1 MVFMG
6 NRADEIRKRIAK
18 RKRTT
23 NKVTTQRGYSNSSYF
38 LPSDEE
44 RYGSERYSSF
54 EGGPPPEGFHPLFKK
69 ETFMMKILGAGIM
82 VLITAIMFKSP
93 SPVFDEAKTVVNRTL
108 ETEFQF
114 AAISSW
120 YEEQFGKPLALLP
133 GGTEEKNAAS
143 EEVSTE
149 EYARPV
155 SGKVIENFKTNGQ
168 GIMLET
174 EFGEDVAAMKG
185 GLIIFAGK
193 KEELGNT
200 VVIQHKDKSES
211 WYGHLESID
220 VNQYEYVDKGAAV
233 GKVSTSGE
241 SDVSG
246 EFYLAIKMGDEFI
259 DPIQV
264 ISFD

>member
-1 MVFMG
+1 MG

-18 RKRTT
+18 RKKT
-23 NKVTTQRGYSNSSYF
+23 NKMTTQRGYPNNSYL

-44 RYGSERYSSF
+44 RYGAERYSSF

-93 SPVFDEAKTVVNRTL
+93 SPVFDEAKTVVNRTM

-120 YEEQFGKPLALLP
+120 YEDQFGKPLALLP
-133 GGTEEKNAAS
+133 GGTEEKDSSSAD
-143 EEVSTE
+143 TTK
-149 EYARPV
+149 EYARPA
-155 SGKVIENFKTNGQ
+155 SGKVVENFKTNGQ

-174 EFGEDVAAMKG
+174 GFGEDVAAMKG

-193 KEELGNT
+193 KDKLGNT
-200 VVIQHKDKSES
+200 VVIQHEDKSES
-211 WYGHLESID
+211 WYGHLESIE
-220 VNQYEYVDKGAAV
+220 VNQYEFVDKGSAV

-246 EFYLAIKMGDEFI
+246 EFYFAIKMGDEFI

>member
-18 RKRTT
+18 RKKLNNTT
-23 NKVTTQRGYSNSSYF
+23 SQRGYTQSSYL

-69 ETFMMKILGAGIM
+69 ETFMLKILGAGIL

-93 SPVFDEAKTVVNRTL
+93 SPVFDEAKTVVNRAM

-120 YEEQFGKPLALLP
+120 YEDQFGKPLALLP
-133 GGTEEKNAAS
+133 GGTEDKAPSSA
-143 EEVSTE
+143 VTAD
-149 EYARPV
+149 EYAQPA
-155 SGKVIENFKTNGQ
+155 SGKVVENFKTNGQ

-185 GLIIFAGK
+185 GLVIFAGK
-193 KEELGNT
+193 KDKLGNT
-200 VVIQHKDKSES
+200 VVIQHKDNSES

-220 VNQYEYVDKGAAV
+220 VNQYEHVDKGSSL

>member
-18 RKRTT
+18 RKKT
-23 NKVTTQRGYSNSSYF
+23 NSMTSQRGYTQSSYF

-69 ETFMMKILGAGIM
+69 ETFIMKILGAGIM

-93 SPVFDEAKTVVNRTL
+93 SPVFDEAKTVVNRTMDN
-108 ETEFQF
+108 EFQF

-120 YEEQFGKPLALLP
+120 YEDQFGKPLALLP
-133 GGTEEKNAAS
+133 GSAKDIDPSKVNTEEF
-143 EEVSTE
+143 
-149 EYARPV
+149 ARPA
-155 SGKVIENFKTNGQ
+155 SGKVVENFKTNGQ

-174 EFGEDVAAMKG
+174 GFGEDVAAMKG

-193 KEELGNT
+193 KDKLGNT

-220 VNQYEYVDKGAAV
+220 VNQYEYVDKGSAV

-246 EFYLAIKMGDEFI
+246 EFYFAIKMGDEFI

>member
-18 RKRTT
+18 RKKT
-23 NKVTTQRGYSNSSYF
+23 NGMTSQRGYTQSSYF

-69 ETFMMKILGAGIM
+69 ETFIMKILGAGIM

-93 SPVFDEAKTVVNRTL
+93 SPVFDEAKTVVDRTM

-120 YEEQFGKPLALLP
+120 YEDQFGKPLALLP
-133 GGTEEKNAAS
+133 GSTKDIDSPEVNTEEF
-143 EEVSTE
+143 
-149 EYARPV
+149 ARPA
-155 SGKVIENFKTNGQ
+155 SGKVVENFKTNGQ
-168 GIMLET
+168 GILLET
-174 EFGEDVAAMKG
+174 GFGEDVAAMKG

-193 KEELGNT
+193 KDKLGNT

-220 VNQYEYVDKGAAV
+220 VNQYEYVDKGSAV

-246 EFYLAIKMGDEFI
+246 EFYFAIKMGDEFI

>member
-1 MVFMG
+1 MG
-6 NRADEIRKRIAK
+6 NRADEIRRQIAK
-18 RKRTT
+18 RKRT
-23 NKVTTQRGYSNSSYF
+23 NQMSSKRSYNNGSYF

-44 RYGSERYSSF
+44 RYGAERYSSF

-69 ETFMMKILGAGIM
+69 EAFIMKVLGAGIM
-82 VLITAIMFKSP
+82 VLLTAIMFKSP
-93 SPVFDEAKTVVNRTL
+93 SPVFDDAKTVVNRTM
-108 ETEFQF
+108 ESEFQF
-114 AAISSW
+114 ASISSW

-133 GGTEEKNAAS
+133 G
-143 EEVSTE
+143 STKDE
-149 EYARPV
+149 GSQTVVETDEYARPV
-155 SGKVIENFKTNGQ
+155 SGKVVENFKTNGQ
-168 GIMLET
+168 GIMLQT

-193 KEELGNT
+193 KDKLGNT

-220 VNQYEYVDKGAAV
+220 VNQYEYVDKGTAV
-233 GKVSTSGE
+233 GKVSTSSE
-241 SDVSG
+241 SNVSG
-246 EFYLAIKMGDEFI
+246 EFYFAIKMGDEFV